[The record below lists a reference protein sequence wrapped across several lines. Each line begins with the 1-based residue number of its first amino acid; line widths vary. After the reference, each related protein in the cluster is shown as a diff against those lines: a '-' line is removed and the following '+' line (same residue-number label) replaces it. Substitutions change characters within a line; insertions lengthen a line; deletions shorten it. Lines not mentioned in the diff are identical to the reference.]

1 MIGIYLFSGI
11 VTGLLA
17 TLFGFGGGIVVVPL
31 LFWLLPFDGIPQELA
46 MHLAVGTSL
55 MLMFINMIYA
65 AWLHYLKQN
74 MDMILLRKMLPLVAL
89 GAVSGALI
97 ATILSA
103 KELKYAFLILIF
115 VVLLRNL
122 KQEFFTDKLTAH
134 KMPTHALLYCVSYF
148 TGTIAALL
156 GIGGS
161 VIIVPFLRHYG
172 LTMTKAS
179 ALANGLAA
187 PSGLIG
193 SIIFIAAGFHIPH
206 LPPYSTGYLYWPALI
221 NIFLG
226 SIIGAKIGINFSN
239 LIPDQV
245 YGKIY
250 FFLLLIVIF
259 CMMLN

>member
-1 MIGIYLFSGI
+1 MIGVYLFAGI
-11 VTGLLA
+11 ITGLLA
-17 TLFGFGGGIVVVPL
+17 TLFGFGGGFVVVPL
-31 LFWLLPFDGIPQELA
+31 LFWLLPFDGIPKELA
-46 MHLAVGTSL
+46 MHMAVGTSL

-74 MDMILLRKMLPLVAL
+74 MDIILLRKMLPLVAV

-103 KELKYAFLILIF
+103 KALKYAFLMLIF
-115 VVLLRNL
+115 LVLLRNL
-122 KQEFFTDKLTAH
+122 KQEFFKNNVSAH
-134 KMPTHALLYCVSYF
+134 KKPTNAILYFVSYF

-161 VIIVPFLRHYG
+161 VIIVPFFRHYG
-172 LTMTKAS
+172 VPMNKAS

-193 SIIFIAAGFHIPH
+193 SIIFIAAGIHIPH

-221 NIFLG
+221 TIFLA
-226 SIIGAKIGINFSN
+226 SIMGAKLGIHFSN
-239 LIPDQV
+239 LIPDKV

-250 FFLLLIVIF
+250 CFLLLIVIV

>member
-1 MIGIYLFSGI
+1 MIGIYLFAGI
-11 VTGLLA
+11 LTGLFA
-17 TLFGFGGGIVVVPL
+17 TLFGFGGGFIVVPL
-31 LFWLLPFDGIPQELA
+31 LFWLLPFDGISKELA
-46 MHLAVGTSL
+46 MHMAVGTSL

-74 MDMILLRKMLPLVAL
+74 MDLALLRKMLPLVAL

-103 KELKYAFLILIF
+103 NALKYAFLLLIF
-115 VVLLRNL
+115 AVLLRNL
-122 KQEFFTDKLTAH
+122 KQEFFKGDTPIH
-134 KMPTHALLYCVSYF
+134 KKPTHAILYFVSYF

-161 VIIVPFLRHYG
+161 VIIVPFFRHYG
-172 LTMTKAS
+172 LPMNKAS

-221 NIFLG
+221 TIFLG
-226 SIIGAKIGINFSN
+226 SIIGSKLGIYFSA
-239 LIPDQV
+239 LIPDKI

-250 FFLLLIVIF
+250 CLLLIIVIF
-259 CMMLN
+259 SMMLN